1 MNCRDDCAGLCFLG
15 KFPEGVSDQWIRPT
29 EENFLPKQYYSLIAS
44 DNMADSKDN
53 LKDFEQSLQQL
64 EKIVSKM
71 ESGELG
77 LEQSLDQFEQGIKLA
92 KNCQDTLANAE
103 LRVEQLIEKN
113 GLQQTIPFED
123 VDED

>member
-1 MNCRDDCAGLCFLG
+1 M
-15 KFPEGVSDQWIRPT
+15 S
-29 EENFLPKQYYSLIAS
+29 EN
-44 DNMADSKDN
+44 KDK
-53 LKDFEQSLQQL
+53 LKDFEKSLQQL
-64 EKIVSKM
+64 EKIVGNM

-77 LEQSLDQFEQGIKLA
+77 LEESLAQFEQGIKLA

-123 VDED
+123 TDES